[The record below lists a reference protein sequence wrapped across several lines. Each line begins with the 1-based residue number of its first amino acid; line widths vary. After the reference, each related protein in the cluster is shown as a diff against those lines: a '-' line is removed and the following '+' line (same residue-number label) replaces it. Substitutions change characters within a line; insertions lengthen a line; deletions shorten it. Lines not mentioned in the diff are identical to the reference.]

1 MPLQL
6 AITLAHAL
14 TTTLGIV
21 NSTRRNTRPSRKG
34 IRQFVD
40 FNTGAIVADK
50 NKGTELGSG
59 NVVARHKA
67 SKPRYL
73 ETTHSLFRQ
82 LCGILGFS

>member
-14 TTTLGIV
+14 TLGIV

-67 SKPRYL
+67 SKLRYL
-73 ETTHSLFRQ
+73 ETTHSLFWQ